1 MRTTITLEKDVAARL
16 VRLKKTR
23 PFKDLV
29 NAALRAGLDEIEG
42 RREKKNPRYSLKPV
56 KGEPLRTDLD
66 NVAALLAEVEGD
78 AYK

>member
-1 MRTTITLEKDVAARL
+1 VRTTITLEEDVAARL
-16 VRLKKTR
+16 ERLKKTR

-29 NAALRAGLDEIEG
+29 NDALRAGLDEIE
-42 RREKKNPRYSLKPV
+42 RRQKKTVRRYSLKPV

-66 NVAALLAEVEGD
+66 NVAEVIAEVESD